1 MKRFIYVFNE
11 ETKKEL
17 LSKGFRLVKD
27 SKPFIFANNSE
38 ANFSDIENKEFCFSD
53 TMQF

>member
-1 MKRFIYVFNE
+1 MYLMKKQ
-11 ETKKEL
+11 KKEL

-27 SKPFIFANNSE
+27 SKPFIFANSSE
-38 ANFSDIENKEFCFSD
+38 ANFSDIESKEFCFSD

>member
-1 MKRFIYVFNE
+1 MKKFIYVFDE
-11 ETKKEL
+11 DTKKEL

-27 SKPFIFANNSE
+27 SKPFIFANNNE
-38 ANFSDIENKEFCFSD
+38 INFSDIKSKEFCFSD